1 MTVTSRGT
9 QYDRL
14 ALMYLGDAEV
24 FRTSTAEPTS
34 TGIVWTYIKEMSQYN
49 ALWQEPQKLIFDLGN
64 IITDVYTGPYNV
76 TLTAHFSYEN
86 NARTADIILPLSTR
100 KSSSNSSS
108 SFTVPTD
115 NTTVSYKIPAAAS
128 RAVVSISAC
137 GQSEE
142 EFWWSNVFTEDS
154 EDFEDTAGEFYGFS
168 PFREIQLYIDG
179 ILAGVVWPFPIIFTG
194 GVAPGFWHPVVGI
207 DAFDLRQ
214 PEIDISPFL
223 PLVQDGQ
230 EHAFEIRVTGL
241 NVSSGGVATLANTV
255 NSYWVVTGN
264 IFLYTDDKNTSA
276 LATGDTT
283 APYVESPEPKFTI
296 TRNLVENESLSYS
309 VVAERTFKST
319 SSKFAWSQTLSYYN
333 YGYVNQAGFGQ
344 VNRQLT
350 SGKNNIAKLGENS
363 SSNETTFNYPLLVNA
378 TYTLTDTSETIDS
391 WMKRGLEI
399 ESTGGPGISTYTMAS
414 GPSRL
419 YTTQSGKAYYGAF
432 SGESTTSTGSTLDE
446 YQSTANGVEYSRTV
460 RAIGGNVVY
469 DSQPSSGEKSSF
481 QSHNAG
487 PLGRGSVRN
496 PAPRSLLAAFEQT
509 DILDY
514 EEHPA
519 KRRKVSK
526 YTVANLAQTLGLSSN
541 GTPLG
546 YIPLARLALRMVSVR
561 VTTVPEQVANSLPLL
576 LQIFTGDS
584 QSNIDDFQSSIDPS
598 RRLPVLLGVI
608 PIHSIDG
615 NSLSATDQT
624 SVNHAS
630 YTLELRTV
638 GSEKIEGEGIIQHT
652 FDESRLR
659 SLFQQLNL
667 ASRLSSA
674 DRYSN
679 GPPTACYQA
688 TLSRSDRNLFCL
700 EVNILWKDSLDIP
713 DLMHLRDPILHVFGK
728 YALQE
733 AFDPPEG
740 VSTKRLLREKLLGSS
755 QTWSPRRFYDS
766 VHVPPQTERTSADIK
781 CPDLVCELFP
791 FQRRAVRWLLQR
803 EGMEL
808 QSDGSPTPI
817 SKPST
822 GGLPA
827 SFQQMKDA
835 DGRICFFSHLFMIIT
850 TDLSAWGDDAA
861 DNIKGGI
868 LAEEMG
874 LGKTVEMI
882 ALVSLNRRPIQLKLD
897 PDGLRASGATLII
910 TPPAILEQW
919 KQEFQQHAPELR
931 VHHYTGIKRGQEG
944 SDDLI
949 IEELSEFDVV
959 LTTYNVISREVHY
972 TNTAPKRSLRH
983 KKRFEARQ
991 TPLVRISWWRVCLDE
1006 AQMIESGVSNAAK
1019 VARLIP
1025 RVNAWAVTGTPLRRN
1040 IDDLFGLLLFLRYYP
1055 FCHSNPLW
1063 TRLYSKFGSV
1073 LVHIIQKIALRH
1085 TKDCV
1090 RDELRLPQ
1098 QKRIVITTPFTAIE
1112 EQHYGQLFEEMCE
1125 QCGLDA
1131 TGAPLSS
1138 DWNPEDPGIIERM
1151 RSWLT
1156 RLRQT
1161 CLHPEVSGSNRRA
1174 LGAGSGPLRTVD
1186 EVLEVMIE
1194 NTDTSIRAEERA
1206 LLLSQLRRGQFLEN
1220 AKRRKEALSIWQA
1233 ALEHSTKLVEEGRAQ
1248 LSLQKELLKDAIKDG
1263 SKDPSEEISDD
1274 ENEEADKNSRIGQC
1288 RLRLRAALE
1297 VQHIAVFF
1305 TANAYFQI
1313 KSDTSLTQP
1322 ESDEFKMLEKK
1333 EEEGYEA
1340 AKIIRKEMLTD
1351 ISQKV
1356 ERYMKMIKEKTQKKQ
1371 FVQIPKMKPH
1381 LYNRGLESYRLLNNF
1396 EDLCT
1401 SLNKH
1406 AEQYIE
1412 WREVMINLVSQSL
1425 IDQEEDA
1432 ELEGNE
1438 YERSTKHQDEMYV
1451 YMEAL
1456 RTAYADRHDALTG
1469 QKNILIS
1476 HEVKA
1481 GIIQAQKDEG
1491 PSPKLFL
1498 SIMNTRSEIMPDSQL
1513 GSLRGIIS
1521 ELRSLVTSLDWQA
1534 TGGSSRARAELEL
1547 VVEVLKNAGQMIA
1560 EQLKVSASLEREVEM
1575 FRDTMN
1581 NRLEYYRHLQQ
1592 ISDTVAPYDE
1602 ENAGKPMNE
1611 DLFAS
1616 KLKQEEKLES
1626 KISSLKSK
1634 RRYLIHLR
1642 DESGSEDSSRICIIC
1657 QSSFEVGVLTVCGH
1671 KYCTDCLRLWWR
1683 QHRTC
1688 PMCKRP
1694 LKYNDFHQITYK
1706 PQELVAQEEESAI
1719 KFDHERHSKN
1729 AIYSDISSGL
1739 LNEIKNIDLNGS
1751 FGTKI
1756 DTLARHIIWL
1766 REYDPGAKSIIFS
1779 QYKNFLEVLQRAL
1792 HRFKIVSSSVDYP
1805 GGIESFKKDPA
1816 VECFL
1821 LHGKAQSS
1829 GLTLINATHVFLCEP
1844 LINTAIEL
1852 QAIARVHRIGQ
1863 HRPTTVWMYLVSGT
1877 VEESIYE
1884 LSVARRL
1891 AHIIEKEKQEK
1902 NARSTFPEDFDES
1915 LINDLTETAIDSAN
1929 SMEIQDAGL
1938 TNLMTSGASGGELVK
1953 KDDLWQCLFGNAVSK
1968 EDDNDRSAE
1977 AEREVSRFLRG
1988 EAAYQRRDE
1997 AHL

>member
-1 MTVTSRGT
+1 M
-9 QYDRL
+9 
-14 ALMYLGDAEV
+14 
-24 FRTSTAEPTS
+24 
-34 TGIVWTYIKEMSQYN
+34 
-49 ALWQEPQKLIFDLGN
+49 
-64 IITDVYTGPYNV
+64 
-76 TLTAHFSYEN
+76 
-86 NARTADIILPLSTR
+86 
-100 KSSSNSSS
+100 
-108 SFTVPTD
+108 
-115 NTTVSYKIPAAAS
+115 
-128 RAVVSISAC
+128 
-137 GQSEE
+137 
-142 EFWWSNVFTEDS
+142 
-154 EDFEDTAGEFYGFS
+154 
-168 PFREIQLYIDG
+168 
-179 ILAGVVWPFPIIFTG
+179 
-194 GVAPGFWHPVVGI
+194 
-207 DAFDLRQ
+207 
-214 PEIDISPFL
+214 
-223 PLVQDGQ
+223 
-230 EHAFEIRVTGL
+230 
-241 NVSSGGVATLANTV
+241 
-255 NSYWVVTGN
+255 
-264 IFLYTDDKNTSA
+264 
-276 LATGDTT
+276 
-283 APYVESPEPKFTI
+283 
-296 TRNLVENESLSYS
+296 
-309 VVAERTFKST
+309 VVALEDVL
-319 SSKFAWSQTLSYYN
+319 LS
-333 YGYVNQAGFGQ
+333 
-344 VNRQLT
+344 
-350 SGKNNIAKLGENS
+350 
-363 SSNETTFNYPLLVNA
+363 
-378 TYTLTDTSETIDS
+378 
-391 WMKRGLEI
+391 
-399 ESTGGPGISTYTMAS
+399 
-414 GPSRL
+414 
-419 YTTQSGKAYYGAF
+419 
-432 SGESTTSTGSTLDE
+432 
-446 YQSTANGVEYSRTV
+446 
-460 RAIGGNVVY
+460 
-469 DSQPSSGEKSSF
+469 
-481 QSHNAG
+481 
-487 PLGRGSVRN
+487 N
-496 PAPRSLLAAFEQT
+496 PIPRSLLAAFEQT
-509 DILDY
+509 SILDY
-514 EEHPA
+514 AERPA

-526 YTVANLAQTLGLSSN
+526 STVASLAQTLGVSSN
-541 GTPLG
+541 GIPLG
-546 YIPLARLALRMVSVR
+546 YIPLARLALRM
-561 VTTVPEQVANSLPLL
+561 
-576 LQIFTGDS
+576 IFTGNS
-584 QSNIDDFQSSIDPS
+584 PSNIDGFQSSIDPS
-598 RRLPVLLGVI
+598 RRLPVLLGVV

-615 NSLSATDQT
+615 NPLSTTDHT
-624 SVNHAS
+624 SVNHDS
-630 YTLELRTV
+630 YTLELGTV
-638 GSEKIEGEGIIQHT
+638 GAEKMKGEEILQHT
-652 FDESRLR
+652 FDDSRLR

-667 ASRLSSA
+667 ASSLCSA

-688 TLSRSDRNLFCL
+688 TLSRSDRDLFCL
-700 EVNILWKDSLDIP
+700 EVNILWKDSLAIP
-713 DLMHLRDPILHVFGK
+713 DLIHLRDPILHVFGK

-740 VSTKRLLREKLLGSS
+740 LSTKRLLREKLLGSS

-861 DNIKGGI
+861 DHIKGGI

-944 SDDLI
+944 SDDLV

-959 LTTYNVISREVHY
+959 LTTYN
-972 TNTAPKRSLRH
+972 
-983 KKRFEARQ
+983 RFEARQ

-1055 FCHSNPLW
+1055 FCHSNSLW
-1063 TRLYSKFGSV
+1063 TRLYSKFGSI
-1073 LVHIIQKIALRH
+1073 LVHIIKKIALRH

-1220 AKRRKEALSIWQA
+1220 AKRRKEALSLWQA
-1233 ALEHSTKLVEEGRAQ
+1233 ALEHSTKLVEESRSQ
-1248 LSLQKELLKDAIKDG
+1248 LSLQKELLKDALKDS

-1313 KSDTSLTQP
+1313 KSDASLTQP
-1322 ESDEFKMLEKK
+1322 ESEEFKVLEKK

-1356 ERYMKMIKEKTQKKQ
+1356 ERYMKMIKEKKQKKQ

-1381 LYNRGLESYRLLNNF
+1381 LYNRGLESNRLLNNF

-1412 WREVMINLVSQSL
+1412 WRDVMTNLVSQSL

-1642 DESGSEDSSRICIIC
+1642 DESGSEDSARICIIC

-1902 NARSTFPEDFDES
+1902 SARSTFPEDFDES

-1968 EDDNDRSAE
+1968 EDGNDPSAE

>member
-1 MTVTSRGT
+1 M
-9 QYDRL
+9 
-14 ALMYLGDAEV
+14 
-24 FRTSTAEPTS
+24 
-34 TGIVWTYIKEMSQYN
+34 
-49 ALWQEPQKLIFDLGN
+49 
-64 IITDVYTGPYNV
+64 
-76 TLTAHFSYEN
+76 
-86 NARTADIILPLSTR
+86 
-100 KSSSNSSS
+100 
-108 SFTVPTD
+108 
-115 NTTVSYKIPAAAS
+115 
-128 RAVVSISAC
+128 
-137 GQSEE
+137 
-142 EFWWSNVFTEDS
+142 
-154 EDFEDTAGEFYGFS
+154 
-168 PFREIQLYIDG
+168 
-179 ILAGVVWPFPIIFTG
+179 
-194 GVAPGFWHPVVGI
+194 
-207 DAFDLRQ
+207 
-214 PEIDISPFL
+214 
-223 PLVQDGQ
+223 
-230 EHAFEIRVTGL
+230 
-241 NVSSGGVATLANTV
+241 
-255 NSYWVVTGN
+255 
-264 IFLYTDDKNTSA
+264 
-276 LATGDTT
+276 
-283 APYVESPEPKFTI
+283 
-296 TRNLVENESLSYS
+296 
-309 VVAERTFKST
+309 
-319 SSKFAWSQTLSYYN
+319 
-333 YGYVNQAGFGQ
+333 
-344 VNRQLT
+344 
-350 SGKNNIAKLGENS
+350 
-363 SSNETTFNYPLLVNA
+363 
-378 TYTLTDTSETIDS
+378 
-391 WMKRGLEI
+391 
-399 ESTGGPGISTYTMAS
+399 
-414 GPSRL
+414 
-419 YTTQSGKAYYGAF
+419 
-432 SGESTTSTGSTLDE
+432 
-446 YQSTANGVEYSRTV
+446 
-460 RAIGGNVVY
+460 
-469 DSQPSSGEKSSF
+469 
-481 QSHNAG
+481 
-487 PLGRGSVRN
+487 
-496 PAPRSLLAAFEQT
+496 
-509 DILDY
+509 
-514 EEHPA
+514 
-519 KRRKVSK
+519 
-526 YTVANLAQTLGLSSN
+526 
-541 GTPLG
+541 
-546 YIPLARLALRMVSVR
+546 
-561 VTTVPEQVANSLPLL
+561 
-576 LQIFTGDS
+576 
-584 QSNIDDFQSSIDPS
+584 
-598 RRLPVLLGVI
+598 
-608 PIHSIDG
+608 
-615 NSLSATDQT
+615 
-624 SVNHAS
+624 
-630 YTLELRTV
+630 
-638 GSEKIEGEGIIQHT
+638 
-652 FDESRLR
+652 
-659 SLFQQLNL
+659 
-667 ASRLSSA
+667 
-674 DRYSN
+674 
-679 GPPTACYQA
+679 
-688 TLSRSDRNLFCL
+688 
-700 EVNILWKDSLDIP
+700 
-713 DLMHLRDPILHVFGK
+713 
-728 YALQE
+728 
-733 AFDPPEG
+733 
-740 VSTKRLLREKLLGSS
+740 
-755 QTWSPRRFYDS
+755 
-766 VHVPPQTERTSADIK
+766 
-781 CPDLVCELFP
+781 
-791 FQRRAVRWLLQR
+791 
-803 EGMEL
+803 
-808 QSDGSPTPI
+808 
-817 SKPST
+817 

-835 DGRICFFSHLFMIIT
+835 DGRVCFFSHLYMIIT

-861 DNIKGGI
+861 DHIKGGI

-931 VHHYTGIKRGQEG
+931 VHHYTGIKRGHEG
-944 SDDLI
+944 SDDLV

-1073 LVHIIQKIALRH
+1073 LVHIIQRIALRH

-1138 DWNPEDPGIIERM
+1138 DWNPEDPGVIERM

-1220 AKRRKEALSIWQA
+1220 AKRRQEALSIWQA
-1233 ALEHSTKLVEEGRAQ
+1233 ALEHSTKLVEESRSQ
-1248 LSLQKELLKDAIKDG
+1248 LSLQKELLKDAIKAG

-1322 ESDEFKMLEKK
+1322 ESEEFKVLEKK

-1356 ERYMKMIKEKTQKKQ
+1356 ERYMRMIKEKTQKKQ

-1401 SLNKH
+1401 SLNRH

-1863 HRPTTVWMYLVSGT
+1863 HHPTTVWMYLVSGT

-1902 NARSTFPEDFDES
+1902 SARSTFPEDFDES

-1968 EDDNDRSAE
+1968 EDDNDGSAE